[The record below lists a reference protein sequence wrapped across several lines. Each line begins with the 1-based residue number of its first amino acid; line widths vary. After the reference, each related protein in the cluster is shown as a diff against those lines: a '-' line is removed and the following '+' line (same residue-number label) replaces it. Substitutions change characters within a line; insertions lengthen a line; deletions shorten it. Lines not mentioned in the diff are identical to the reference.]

1 MAIRLT
7 FDVIGSTCGDLLR
20 FADAVRAAGAQPE
33 QPLEQSS
40 GPNRIDVL
48 VHDGRGP
55 GVYQP
60 PGPQMRP
67 PPPQG
72 PGGPIHHGPF
82 GPSIYP
88 GPPAPT
94 GAGFV
99 MSGSF
104 PPGFEPRSVPRWE
117 RESGAF
123 IGVNWGNRSRHTDVR
138 IETIDRWAAALD
150 AVLGSAGVDEAVK
163 ASLRDLREAF
173 SDQDPHTGG
182 S

>member
-55 GVYQP
+55 GGYPYPGPVP
-60 PGPQMRP
+60 GEFPFPWPGPQPHPNMP
-67 PPPQG
+67 PPPLRRA
-72 PGGPIHHGPF
+72 GGPIQHGPF
-82 GPSIYP
+82 VPPSF
-88 GPPAPT
+88 GT
-94 GAGFV
+94 HH
-99 MSGSF
+99 
-104 PPGFEPRSVPRWE
+104 VPRWE

-150 AVLGSAGVDEAVK
+150 TVLGSAGVDEAVK

-173 SDQDPHTGG
+173 SDQDTTPGYQGG

>member
-20 FADAVRAAGAQPE
+20 FADAVRAAGAQPD

-55 GVYQP
+55 GAYP
-60 PGPQMRP
+60 FPGPGPQHPNLPPMRRA
-67 PPPQG
+67 
-72 PGGPIHHGPF
+72 GGPIQHGPF
-82 GPSIYP
+82 VPPSF
-88 GPPAPT
+88 GT
-94 GAGFV
+94 HH
-99 MSGSF
+99 
-104 PPGFEPRSVPRWE
+104 VPRWE

-138 IETIDRWAAALD
+138 LETIDRWAAALD
-150 AVLGSAGVDEAVK
+150 KVLGSAGVDEAVK

-173 SDQDPHTGG
+173 SDQDTPPGYQGG